1 MTSTTND
8 QNPFLKTATQVAT
21 ITLAVL
27 AVLTTFGAV
36 LVFVIHSVIATDV
49 APRLDRLEVAV
60 NDLGGRMEK
69 IETRMDSVEQG
80 QQKIIE
86 LLTAGKR

>member
-8 QNPFLKTATQVAT
+8 HNPFLKTATQVAT

-60 NDLGGRMEK
+60 NDLSGR
-69 IETRMDSVEQG
+69 IERLEVG
-80 QQKIIE
+80 QQDIIK
-86 LLTAGKR
+86 LLTSEKSR

>member
-60 NDLGGRMEK
+60 NDLSGR
-69 IETRMDSVEQG
+69 IERLEVG
-80 QQKIIE
+80 QQDIIQ
-86 LLTAGKR
+86 LLTSEKNH

>member
-60 NDLGGRMEK
+60 NDMSVR
-69 IETRMDSVEQG
+69 IERLETG
-80 QQKIIE
+80 QQDIIK
-86 LLTAGKR
+86 LLTSKKNL